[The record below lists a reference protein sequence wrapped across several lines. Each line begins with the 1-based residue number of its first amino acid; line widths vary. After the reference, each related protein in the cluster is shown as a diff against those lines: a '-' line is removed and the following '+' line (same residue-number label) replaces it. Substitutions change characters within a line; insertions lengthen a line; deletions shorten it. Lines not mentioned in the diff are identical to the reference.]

1 MSSRDRRPGDLGENL
16 REGVRTV
23 AGILGA
29 LKDAVEESFDELR
42 ARGDLSP
49 ERAREAARATMQRAQ
64 EELENVRERF
74 DFVSRKEFDALRAEV
89 DALRARLDAH
99 SHPHLWSRNCTTR
112 IRTRTAVDRRG
123 AVPRRVRPVPAVAE
137 AAFPSTAG
145 DPYDP

>member
-23 AGILGA
+23 ADILGA

-99 SHPHLWSRNCTTR
+99 SHPHTHGSGPTGSGPASGETG
-112 IRTRTAVDRRG
+112 AGGGGGGFPVDG
-123 AVPRRVRPVPAVAE
+123 
-137 AAFPSTAG
+137 G
-145 DPYDP
+145 

>member
-1 MSSRDRRPGDLGENL
+1 MSSQDRRPGDLGDNL

-64 EELENVRERF
+64 EELEGVRDRL
-74 DFVSRKEFDALRAEV
+74 DFVSRREFEALRAEV
-89 DALRARLDAH
+89 DALRAHFDSQ
-99 SHPHLWSRNCTTR
+99 SHPHTHDQGSTR
-112 IRTRTAVDRRG
+112 SEGADGFPVDG
-123 AVPRRVRPVPAVAE
+123 
-137 AAFPSTAG
+137 G
-145 DPYDP
+145 

>member
-1 MSSRDRRPGDLGENL
+1 SSARTRAATSNHFEEADMSSRDRRPGDLGENL

-64 EELENVRERF
+64 EELVQHGERLAIA
-74 DFVSRKEFDALRAEV
+74 SRNQLHALRV
-89 DALRARLDAH
+89 VFDVL
-99 SHPHLWSRNCTTR
+99 
-112 IRTRTAVDRRG
+112 
-123 AVPRRVRPVPAVAE
+123 RVRLVALSHTQTRGSRPTGSGPASGETGAGGGGGGFPVD
-137 AAFPSTAG
+137 G
-145 DPYDP
+145 G

>member
-1 MSSRDRRPGDLGENL
+1 MSSQDRRPGDLGDNL

-64 EELENVRERF
+64 EELETMRERF
-74 DFVSRKEFDALRAEV
+74 DFVSRREFDALRAEV
-89 DALRARLDAH
+89 DALRARFDAH
-99 SHPHLWSRNCTTR
+99 SHPHTHGSGGTGGAAAKGD
-112 IRTRTAVDRRG
+112 TAG
-123 AVPRRVRPVPAVAE
+123 G
-137 AAFPSTAG
+137 STAG
-145 DPYDP
+145 GFPVDGG

>member
-1 MSSRDRRPGDLGENL
+1 MSSQERRPGDLGENF

-64 EELENVRERF
+64 EELDSVRDRL
-74 DFVSRKEFDALRAEV
+74 DFVSRREFDALRAEV
-89 DALRARLDAH
+89 DTLRARLDAH
-99 SHPHLWSRNCTTR
+99 SHPHTH
-112 IRTRTAVDRRG
+112 AQGG
-123 AVPRRVRPVPAVAE
+123 ATQGGPAAGGGS
-137 AAFPSTAG
+137 PPGSGGTAG
-145 DPYDP
+145 GFPVDGG